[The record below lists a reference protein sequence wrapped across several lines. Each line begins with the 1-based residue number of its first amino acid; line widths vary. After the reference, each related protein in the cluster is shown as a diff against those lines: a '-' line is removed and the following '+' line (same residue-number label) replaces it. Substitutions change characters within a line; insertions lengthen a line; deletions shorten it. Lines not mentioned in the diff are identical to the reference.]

1 MAADTE
7 RYDQLLRSDWY
18 TPDDLADLL
27 DMTLNEIQRA
37 VFENRLHAK
46 VIDGHIVEITRHD
59 ALAWLSAKAR
69 HEA

>member
-7 RYDQLLRSDWY
+7 RYERLLRSDWY

-27 DMTLNEIQRA
+27 DMSLNEIRRA
-37 VFENRLHAK
+37 VFENRLHAT

-59 ALAWLSAKAR
+59 ALVWLAAKAR
-69 HEA
+69 ED